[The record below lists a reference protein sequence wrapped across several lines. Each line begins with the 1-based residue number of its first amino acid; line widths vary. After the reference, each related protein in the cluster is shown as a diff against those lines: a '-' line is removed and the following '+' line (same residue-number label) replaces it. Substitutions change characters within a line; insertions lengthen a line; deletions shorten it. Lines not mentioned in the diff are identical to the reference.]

1 MEHIILKNKKM
12 QMEFNPE
19 NGAIYSLKGMLA
31 EKSIEF
37 LLNPSDFSEM
47 NTERARWLGCLA
59 LSVIKGEKYHFWT
72 GEWIKNSI
80 VEQDESKIKIQYL
93 GIKGFLNVTEQ
104 YHITDENVRW
114 TITIQNSG
122 EEAAKIDRMQIP
134 LPMNQFF
141 CKDDEYKY
149 EQCVLRHSCLC
160 GSNAWIY
167 WQRSCGIG
175 PILAMKAMNK
185 TQLDYFEIEEEKPFG
200 NVCESGRAFEGIY
213 SVFPYYQKGEMTA
226 GNERTAVINPGE
238 ELEVELLFTM
248 LDNLKDIKD
257 WLSRQDGFL
266 AEVRPGMVLPKG
278 KRAELRIYSKKIPLV
293 RMSNK
298 EDVCGE
304 IKCDQDCFRT
314 EICLNGYGRRKM
326 TVRFGNQESELVLFG
341 IEQIKE
347 IYKSQARFITE
358 NQFETEETDPCYHGI
373 LMWDMTR
380 RQRVNS
386 SYESNIP
393 DWYAGGSDEIGLVSG
408 LFLSELNKYYPNK
421 GQIKILKLYCE
432 DFLEQRLTE
441 MPGYKI
447 HRMVPWFMMFDDWKG
462 YGADDIWRAF
472 NYVHVLNTYFNMY
485 QIAKLYG
492 YDFLRKPTYYLKKVY
507 YYTKAMFSYWM
518 FPNGV
523 GATEYGN
530 MGEHVLA
537 LDILSA
543 FRKEG
548 MFDEADEIEKYI
560 NAKADFYAGKKYPY
574 GSEMA
579 YDSTAY
585 EAVYAYG
592 KVRQDNRVMQ
602 GTVQVA
608 MANRGI
614 QPVWYLDHT
623 DLRQM
628 GESTWNVSY
637 MTQLG
642 AWVFY
647 DWGLEQKHY
656 DIGLLRGW
664 YASYLAGFSIYN
676 SGGYWSQ
683 AKENEGAST
692 WIIHGKYGETSN
704 INHGD
709 PIRKGAVALSGESA
723 LGFYGALK
731 IAASVVMTTFE
742 GEEVCLGCE
751 TGEFPNVYYPTD
763 GLHMRFFN
771 IKDGWAVKLY
781 RDGINRIVCQE
792 DEIELQIENRTKDEH
807 ELILV
812 FRTEYP
818 GLYRFICGKTEI
830 RAEVV
835 GEWTNIQMR
844 MTDNIVKIR
853 RE

>member
-1 MEHIILKNKKM
+1 MEHIILKNEKM

-19 NGAIYSLKGMLA
+19 NGAINSLKGMLA
-31 EKSIEF
+31 EKCIEF
-37 LLNPSDFSEM
+37 LLNPSDFPEM

-122 EEAAKIDRMQIP
+122 EEDAKIDRMQIP

-238 ELEVELLFTM
+238 ELEVELLFTI
-248 LDNLKDIKD
+248 LDNLKDIKN
-257 WLSRQDGFL
+257 WLSKQDGFL
-266 AEVRPGMVLPKG
+266 AEV
-278 KRAELRIYSKKIPLV
+278 
-293 RMSNK
+293 
-298 EDVCGE
+298 
-304 IKCDQDCFRT
+304 
-314 EICLNGYGRRKM
+314 
-326 TVRFGNQESELVLFG
+326 
-341 IEQIKE
+341 
-347 IYKSQARFITE
+347 
-358 NQFETEETDPCYHGI
+358 
-373 LMWDMTR
+373 
-380 RQRVNS
+380 RVNS

-628 GESTWNVSY
+628 GESSWNVSY

-704 INHGD
+704 IDHGD

-818 GLYRFICGKTEI
+818 GLYRFICGKTE
-830 RAEVV
+830 
-835 GEWTNIQMR
+835 
-844 MTDNIVKIR
+844 
-853 RE
+853 